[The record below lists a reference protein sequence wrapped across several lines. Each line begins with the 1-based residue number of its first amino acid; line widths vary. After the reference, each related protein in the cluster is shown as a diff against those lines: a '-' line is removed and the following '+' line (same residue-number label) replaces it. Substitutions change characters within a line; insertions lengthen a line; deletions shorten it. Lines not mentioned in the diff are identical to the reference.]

1 MYQQKRVTKINLLH
15 LYSNQANPSYHSFLF
30 FFFFSNKSSTNSN
43 PCTHQ
48 KKKIKKKKN
57 QKKKIKSYYT
67 CGPTP
72 NPKRVKKERTAIVVK
87 ASMHWPTPPADPSMP
102 RIFRHRSTVSL
113 TNLPCTSSTKLSH
126 HHKLH
131 H

>member
-48 KKKIKKKKN
+48 KKKIKKKN
-57 QKKKIKSYYT
+57 QKIKIKSYYT